1 MINCDINC
9 DTVELLDFYVAQI
22 VGILGKPPPPP
33 PFPKNSNPRQKTN
46 LERVFFLKT
55 KNRRNHEII
64 CPPII
69 KNHTIHKN

>member
-9 DTVELLDFYVAQI
+9 DTVELLDFDVAQI
-22 VGILGKPPPPP
+22 VGILGKPPTPSLPEK
-33 PFPKNSNPRQKTN
+33 FKSSTKTN

-64 CPPII
+64 SPPIS